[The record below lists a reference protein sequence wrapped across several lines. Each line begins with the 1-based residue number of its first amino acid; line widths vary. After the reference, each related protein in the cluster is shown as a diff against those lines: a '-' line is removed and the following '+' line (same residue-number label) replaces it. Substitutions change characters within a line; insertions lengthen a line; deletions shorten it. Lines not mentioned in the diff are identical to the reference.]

1 VQHVEVSRSVI
12 LVRDVMSTRLLC
24 VRRDSPLKDLAALLV
39 RNRIGG
45 VPVADGDGRVLG
57 IVSESDLQPA
67 REGVPARP
75 QRTAADVMTR
85 PVVTL
90 GEEDTVTQA
99 ARVLLRHRIKRA
111 PVLRDGVIVGMVTR
125 SDLLRPYLRTDLEIR
140 ADVEV
145 ALFGESLDIRGD
157 QVRVRVSQG
166 VVRLEGRAR
175 DLHERALAGR
185 LARSVDGVIDVDN
198 GLEVA

>member
-1 VQHVEVSRSVI
+1 M
-12 LVRDVMSTRLLC
+12 LVRDVMSTRVLS
-24 VRRDSPLKDLAALLV
+24 VRSDSPLKQVATLLLS
-39 RNRIGG
+39 NRIGG
-45 VPVADGDGRVLG
+45 VPVLDHEGRVLG

-67 REGVPARP
+67 REGARGRP
-75 QRTAADVMTR
+75 LRIATDVMTR

-90 GEEDTVTQA
+90 TEEDTVTQA
-99 ARVLLRHRIKRA
+99 ARILLRHRIKRA
-111 PVLRDGVIVGMVTR
+111 PVLREGVIVGMITR

-140 ADVEV
+140 ADVEE
-145 ALFGESLDIRGD
+145 ALFGDSLELRGGR
-157 QVRVRVSQG
+157 VAVRVSQG

-175 DLHERALAGR
+175 DLRQRALATR